1 MAEDTVAMSEKMNPT
16 IPVFSAILA
25 GAFLYAYLPVLSGL
39 VRAWAGSDDHSHG
52 FAVIPIALYFLWQNR
67 ARLAAEPLAGAG
79 SGLVLSAL
87 SLLCY
92 VVARRAEMQ
101 TAVSLSM
108 IFFIWG
114 GTIYLC
120 GYRVFRVSLFPLLLL
135 FFMVP
140 VPAQVIAALTIPLQ
154 LIVAKVS
161 VALAALF
168 GVPIY
173 HEGNVI
179 HLPGGSFEVV
189 QACSGLRSIMALL
202 TLGAVVSYL
211 TLRSTALRAILFVL
225 AVPIAILVN
234 ILRVFVLVTVFH
246 YGHLD
251 LSEGAAHTMLGLAV
265 FLAALGLFVLCGRGL
280 ALCER

>member
-1 MAEDTVAMSEKMNPT
+1 MAKDVAAMRENMNLKTPLFWG
-16 IPVFSAILA
+16 IFA
-25 GAFLYAYLPVLSGL
+25 GAFLYAYLPVVSSL
-39 VRAWAGSDDHSHG
+39 VRAWAGSDDYSHG
-52 FAVIPIALYFLWQNR
+52 FAVVPIALYFLWQRR
-67 ARLAAEPLAGAG
+67 ARIAGEPLCGAN
-79 SGLVLSAL
+79 SGLALSVL
-87 SLLCY
+87 SLLCL

-101 TAVSLSM
+101 TAASLSM

-114 GTIYLC
+114 GTIYLF
-120 GYRVFRVSLFPLLLL
+120 GYRVFRLCLFPLLLL

-140 VPAQVIAALTIPLQ
+140 VPAQLIAALTIPLQ
-154 LIVAKVS
+154 LIVTKLS
-161 VALAALF
+161 VALASLF

-211 TLRSTALRAILFVL
+211 TLHSTFLRVTLFVL

-234 ILRVFVLVTVFH
+234 IIRVFVLVTVFH
-246 YGHLD
+246 YGHLN
-251 LSEGAAHTMLGLAV
+251 LSEGTPHTMLGLAV

-280 ALCER
+280 SLCER